1 MNSRCLGP
9 AGPAVQHDHKLAL
22 LRDHLG
28 KADAYISAVEELIE
42 QPIVDLGDDEDA
54 DEVSRRRNH
63 VAHLIEATKLAV
75 RAAICV
81 GDELDSRQSGG

>member
-1 MNSRCLGP
+1 VNSRCLGP
-9 AGPAVQHDHKLAL
+9 ASPAVQRDHKLAM
-22 LRDHLG
+22 LRDYLG

-42 QPIVDLGDDEDA
+42 QPVVDLGDDDDA

-63 VAHLIEATKLAV
+63 VAHLIESTKLAV

>member
-1 MNSRCLGP
+1 M
-9 AGPAVQHDHKLAL
+9 
-22 LRDHLG
+22 LRDQLG

-42 QPIVDLGDDEDA
+42 QPVVDLGDDEDA

-63 VAHLIEATKLAV
+63 VAHLIESTKLAV

>member
-1 MNSRCLGP
+1 M
-9 AGPAVQHDHKLAL
+9 

-28 KADAYISAVEELIE
+28 KADAYICDVEELIE
-42 QPIVDLGDDEDA
+42 QPLVDLGDDDDA

-63 VAHLIEATKLAV
+63 VAHLIESTKLAV

-81 GDELDSRQSGG
+81 GDELDNRRSGG

>member
-1 MNSRCLGP
+1 VNSRGLDP
-9 AGPAVQHDHKLAL
+9 ASPAVQRDHKLAM

-28 KADAYISAVEELIE
+28 KADAYISVVEELIE
-42 QPIVDLGDDEDA
+42 QPVLDLGDDGDA

-63 VAHLIEATKLAV
+63 VAHLIESTKLAV

-81 GDELDSRQSGG
+81 GDELDNRQSGG

>member
-1 MNSRCLGP
+1 VSARGFGATRP
-9 AGPAVQHDHKLAL
+9 DFDRDHMIGV

-42 QPIVDLGDDEDA
+42 QPIVDLGDDDDA

-63 VAHLIEATKLAV
+63 VAHLIESTKLAV